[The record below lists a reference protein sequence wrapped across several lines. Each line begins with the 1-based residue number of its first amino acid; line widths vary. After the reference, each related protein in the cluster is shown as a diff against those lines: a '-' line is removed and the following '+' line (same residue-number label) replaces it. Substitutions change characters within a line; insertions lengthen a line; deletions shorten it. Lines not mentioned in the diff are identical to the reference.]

1 MGKRYGA
8 LRLSGNVFDQK
19 TFSKSTK
26 RNPKNNPY
34 KKVSAMN
41 ASEEPTSKPKFMRYN
56 TTFSRLLKLILNM
69 SEREQLILLQYAKSI
84 VDERTLARNL
94 CLIPANY
101 TLEERT
107 YNGLI
112 LDINSLGAYIDTSE
126 SFPIG
131 KEINLSFFNPFSHKN
146 MELDGKVI
154 WSSTHGIGVRFND
167 WSRFQVKW

>member
-1 MGKRYGA
+1 MGIRYRA
-8 LRLSGNVFDQK
+8 LRRSGNVFDQK
-19 TFSKSTK
+19 DFSKSTK
-26 RNPKNNPY
+26 SNPKNNPY
-34 KKVSAMN
+34 KKVSIMN
-41 ASEEPTSKPKFMRYN
+41 GSDELTSKPKFMRYN
-56 TTFSRLLKLILNM
+56 TTFSRLLRLILNM

-167 WSRFQVKW
+167 WSRFRVKW